1 MSEGKNNDISTKL
14 RVERV
19 KKNLTQKDVAD
30 YLGIKQQTYS
40 KYEKGSPIS
49 NDVIIK
55 LCELY
60 DISADELL
68 GIKRSKMT
76 NQSYEINESK
86 LNAMIKK
93 LLEEAERGDDDD

>member
-1 MSEGKNNDISTKL
+1 MGETNNFDVSTKL
-14 RVERV
+14 KIERV
-19 KKNLTQKDVAD
+19 KKNLTQQDVAN

-55 LCELY
+55 LCQLY

-68 GIKRSKMT
+68 GLKPSKT
-76 NQSYEINESK
+76 VNQSFQIDEAKINQ
-86 LNAMIKK
+86 MIKN
-93 LLEEAERGDDDD
+93 LLEKERKESDD

>member
-1 MSEGKNNDISTKL
+1 MSENNNTDISTRLK
-14 RVERV
+14 VERV

-49 NDVIIK
+49 NDIIIK

-68 GIKRSKMT
+68 GIKRPKLS
-76 NQSYEINESK
+76 NQSYQLDEK
-86 LNAMIKK
+86 LNAMIRK
-93 LLEEAERGDDDD
+93 LLEEAERGEGDD